1 MTTHQT
7 IHTLHTMSRFGGNFE
22 RHLAAACIVADPM
35 NRQRLLDAF
44 PEVESKYGPGSSF
57 YSEDLG

>member
-1 MTTHQT
+1 
-7 IHTLHTMSRFGGNFE
+7 MSRFGGNFE
-22 RHLAAACIVADPM
+22 RHLATACIVADPM

-44 PEVESKYGPGSSF
+44 PEVESKYGPSSSF

>member
-1 MTTHQT
+1 MTPHQT

-22 RHLAAACIVADPM
+22 RHLAAACIVADPG
-35 NRQRLLDAF
+35 NRLRLFGAF
-44 PEVESKYGPGSSF
+44 PEIEGKFGPGSPW

>member
-1 MTTHQT
+1 MNTHQT

-22 RHLAAACIVADPM
+22 RHLAAACFVADPS
-35 NRQRLLDAF
+35 NRSRLLGAF
-44 PEVESKYGPGSSF
+44 PEIEGKFGPGSPW